1 MAQTVRRETPLRGI
15 AELLDDV
22 ICPDGGCAIEGR
34 PMAQPRHAPID
45 RAVERDAIPG
55 QRALRC
61 DEVLRARTR
70 RWLRGS
76 LRACGGRGAFFD
88 EVAGPRGPRAGSTP
102 WNQGPTAARGC
113 TPHRAR
119 HRPPRPLPPLA

>member
-76 LRACGGRGAFFD
+76 LRACGGAGIFFVRRARPAPRGA
-88 EVAGPRGPRAGSTP
+88 G
-102 WNQGPTAARGC
+102 
-113 TPHRAR
+113 
-119 HRPPRPLPPLA
+119 LAMCEERQKTREQFSPKK